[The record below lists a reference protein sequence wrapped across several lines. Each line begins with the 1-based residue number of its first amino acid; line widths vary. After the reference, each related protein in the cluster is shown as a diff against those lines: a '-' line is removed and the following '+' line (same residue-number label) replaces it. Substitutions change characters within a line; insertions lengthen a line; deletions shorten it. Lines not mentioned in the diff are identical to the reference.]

1 MPMAICACVLRAG
14 EEFLAERES
23 DLIRGIAA
31 QVAFKV
37 ANHRR
42 RNDKL
47 KL

>member
-1 MPMAICACVLRAG
+1 MAICACVLRAG

-23 DLIRGIAA
+23 DLIRGTA

-42 RNDKL
+42 RNGKL
-47 KL
+47 RL